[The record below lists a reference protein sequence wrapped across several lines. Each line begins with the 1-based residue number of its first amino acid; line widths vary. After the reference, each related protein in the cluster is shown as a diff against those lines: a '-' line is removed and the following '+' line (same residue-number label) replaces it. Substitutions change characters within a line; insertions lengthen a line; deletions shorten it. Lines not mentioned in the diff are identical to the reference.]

1 MVLGKVQAIHAGRIG
16 RFGELQAL
24 VEQRRERPRAILDV
38 VKQSDFHGASLSA
51 AARLVA
57 R

>member
-1 MVLGKVQAIHAGRIG
+1 LR
-16 RFGELQAL
+16 ELQTF
-24 VEQRRERPRAILDV
+24 VEQRGERPRAILDV
-38 VKQSDFHGASLSA
+38 VKQSDFHGASLFA